1 MPPEKMTAMR
11 EHLGQVIDM
20 NAAIALMHW
29 DQEVFMPPKAAPI
42 RGQQLATLSAHA
54 HRMLVDPKFG
64 EMLNELGEDDSLDPD
79 DACLVSETRYD
90 VDRATRLPESFVQRF
105 AEEQS
110 KAYQAWVAA
119 RENGDFNTFR
129 PMLETMVELLR
140 EKAELMG
147 YEGSPYNALLED
159 YERGMTTEQLR
170 TIFSELADYQSEL
183 VERILGAPDQP
194 QCDWLDQQWDVNA
207 QWDVTLRVLADIG
220 YDFDAGRQDKSVHPF
235 TTNFGIKDVRVTT
248 RVHPGELFSALTGSI
263 HEGGHGLYE
272 QGFLDTDERTTLA
285 QAPSLGIHESQS
297 RMWENIIGRSLP
309 FWKHYTPFLRKQY
322 PGQLDAV
329 SPEDL
334 YRAINI
340 VEPTFIRVEADECT
354 YNLHVIL
361 RFEIEVDLIE
371 GRITVADIPELWN
384 QKMKDYLGLDVPDDA
399 KGCLQ
404 DIHWSHGSIGYFPTY
419 ALGNLYS
426 AQLFETI
433 ERDLPNLWD
442 DVAQGNFSGLLEWL
456 RENVHRHGRRK
467 TAIEI
472 VTDATGKSPDA
483 KAYLNYLETKYSALY
498 GL

>member
-1 MPPEKMTAMR
+1 
-11 EHLGQVIDM
+11 
-20 NAAIALMHW
+20 
-29 DQEVFMPPKAAPI
+29 
-42 RGQQLATLSAHA
+42 
-54 HRMLVDPKFG
+54 
-64 EMLNELGEDDSLDPD
+64 
-79 DACLVSETRYD
+79 
-90 VDRATRLPESFVQRF
+90 
-105 AEEQS
+105 
-110 KAYQAWVAA
+110 
-119 RENGDFNTFR
+119 
-129 PMLETMVELLR
+129 
-140 EKAELMG
+140 
-147 YEGSPYNALLED
+147 
-159 YERGMTTEQLR
+159 
-170 TIFSELADYQSEL
+170 
-183 VERILGAPDQP
+183 
-194 QCDWLDQQWDVNA
+194 
-207 QWDVTLRVLADIG
+207 
-220 YDFDAGRQDKSVHPF
+220 
-235 TTNFGIKDVRVTT
+235 
-248 RVHPGELFSALTGSI
+248 
-263 HEGGHGLYE
+263 E

-371 GRITVADIPELWN
+371 GRIAVADIPELWN
-384 QKMKDYLGLDVPDDA
+384 HKMKDYLGLDVPDDA

-483 KAYLNYLETKYSALY
+483 KAYLNYLETKYTALY
-498 GL
+498 EL

>member
-29 DQEVFMPPKAAPI
+29 DQEVFMPPKAAPM

-54 HRMLVDPKFG
+54 HRMLVDPEFG
-64 EMLNELGEDDSLDPD
+64 ELLNELGEDDSLDSD
-79 DACLVSETRYD
+79 EACLVSETRYD
-90 VDRATRLPESFVQRF
+90 VDRATKLPESFVQRF

-129 PMLETMVELLR
+129 PKLETMVELLR

-309 FWKHYTPFLRKQY
+309 FWK
-322 PGQLDAV
+322 
-329 SPEDL
+329 
-334 YRAINI
+334 
-340 VEPTFIRVEADECT
+340 
-354 YNLHVIL
+354 
-361 RFEIEVDLIE
+361 
-371 GRITVADIPELWN
+371 
-384 QKMKDYLGLDVPDDA
+384 
-399 KGCLQ
+399 
-404 DIHWSHGSIGYFPTY
+404 
-419 ALGNLYS
+419 
-426 AQLFETI
+426 
-433 ERDLPNLWD
+433 
-442 DVAQGNFSGLLEWL
+442 
-456 RENVHRHGRRK
+456 
-467 TAIEI
+467 
-472 VTDATGKSPDA
+472 
-483 KAYLNYLETKYSALY
+483 
-498 GL
+498 